1 MDREPLKAGC
11 VPITVATANEEGNRP
26 DEEAVLKTVA
36 LQRFRVRVPGL
47 PLRNLLH
54 RSLQSADPLWTAN
67 RFPLSFL
74 RA

>member
-11 VPITVATANEEGNRP
+11 VLNAMATANEEGNRP

-47 PLRNLLH
+47 PLRTILH
-54 RSLQSADPLWTAN
+54 RSL
-67 RFPLSFL
+67 
-74 RA
+74 